1 MSKSLFVC
9 GFVLTCLLGRGA
21 GAQSGHLEILHAR
34 LQDQIISIQRE
45 HDALA
50 TSIESV
56 AIDLEKSDI
65 RVAETKLVW
74 IPVS

>member
-9 GFVLTCLLGRGA
+9 GFALTCLLGRGA
-21 GAQSGHLEILHAR
+21 GAQSGHLEIRHAR
-34 LQDQIISIQRE
+34 LQDEIISIQQE

-56 AIDLEKSDI
+56 AIGLVKNGI
-65 RVAETKLVW
+65 GVAETKLVW
-74 IPVS
+74 IPVA